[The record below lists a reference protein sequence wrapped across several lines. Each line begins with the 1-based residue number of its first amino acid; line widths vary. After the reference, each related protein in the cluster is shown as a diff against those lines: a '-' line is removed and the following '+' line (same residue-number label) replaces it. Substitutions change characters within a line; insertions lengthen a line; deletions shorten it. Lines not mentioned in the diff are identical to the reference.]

1 MRDQPSYRL
10 IAAGVILIAWFFVAG
25 LLIWKALSA
34 DQAIANWDQVV
45 VIFNAIGALATT
57 ASGVLFGAEIQQ
69 ANVRNAQQ
77 DSQAHAADAARTR
90 EAALEALDS
99 LSPGAAASL
108 DEGTARARSL
118 LQRAIA
124 RDGGTGF

>member
-10 IAAGVILIAWFFVAG
+10 IAAGVILIAWFLVAG
-25 LLIWKALSA
+25 ILIWKALSA
-34 DQAIANWDQVV
+34 EQEIPNWNQVV

-90 EAALEALDS
+90 EAALHALEAMES
-99 LSPGAAASL
+99 GPAASA
-108 DEGTARARSL
+108 DGGAARARTL

-124 RDGGTGF
+124 GGPA